1 MPSAPTE
8 ENPNQTYRE
17 LLRSIRVIL
26 KKKYSQKAQLSSS
39 HHIVRVFS
47 LFLTDLL
54 TREMGLQDTNLRF
67 II

>member
-1 MPSAPTE
+1 MPYQKPTLIIPVPTE

-39 HHIVRVFS
+39 HHIVRS
-47 LFLTDLL
+47 
-54 TREMGLQDTNLRF
+54 RF
-67 II
+67 PILYQ